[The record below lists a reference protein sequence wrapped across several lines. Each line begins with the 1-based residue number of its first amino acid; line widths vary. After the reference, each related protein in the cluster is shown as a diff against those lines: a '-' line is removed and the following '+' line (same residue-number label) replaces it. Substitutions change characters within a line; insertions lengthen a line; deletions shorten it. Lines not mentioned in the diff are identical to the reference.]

1 MIDVLYT
8 LEINFIILI
17 LLLRCYC
24 NMFFY
29 DLYKSLNLD
38 IIMKQLKSFEITYN
52 HWNCFKGN
60 ICNTLFVNYH
70 KNIFQRILNIF
81 FFSVHKVVSFETR
94 NYKNEHLNN
103 TQRNR
108 ILKLKKSLFELE
120 KDFRGLN
127 GNKN

>member
-8 LEINFIILI
+8 LEVNFIILI

-70 KNIFQRILNIF
+70 KNIFQKILNIF
-81 FFSVHKVVSFETR
+81 FSQCISL
-94 NYKNEHLNN
+94 YHLRLEIIKMN
-103 TQRNR
+103 T
-108 ILKLKKSLFELE
+108 
-120 KDFRGLN
+120 
-127 GNKN
+127 